1 MRYVG
6 SLVLAAA
13 IACMALTGGGGPRA
27 TMRIIGAQISS

>member
-13 IACMALTGGGGPRA
+13 IACMALTGGGPRA